1 MPRPS
6 QGVERKP
13 RSCGRSF
20 ASASESPKGRRATPR
35 RGVRLIAGGVTT
47 GRRGYA
53 PSPLRPGGAREK
65 KWERRRSALGMTCTP
80 PGCRGE
86 RGEGGLLRGLHPRLI
101 SAAPAGQW
109 HEGVLHFLDISS
121 SSTPFL

>member
-47 GRRGYA
+47 GRRGSA

-65 KWERRRSALGMTCTP
+65 QGERRRSASSAACTP
-80 PGCRGE
+80 LGCRGG
-86 RGEGGLLRGLHPRLI
+86 RGEGRVLRRLHPRLI
-101 SAAPAGQW
+101 STAPAGQW
-109 HEGVLHFLDISS
+109 HQEVFHFSDSL
-121 SSTPFL
+121 